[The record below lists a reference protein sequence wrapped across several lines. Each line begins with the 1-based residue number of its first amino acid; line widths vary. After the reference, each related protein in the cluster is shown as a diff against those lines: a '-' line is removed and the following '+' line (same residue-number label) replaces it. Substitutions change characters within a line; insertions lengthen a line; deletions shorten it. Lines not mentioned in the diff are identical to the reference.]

1 MKKINLKNL
10 KKATLAGIA
19 AAAMCGAS
27 QAHAQLVNFDV
38 PGGARGTNYSGAAGT
53 GSAGDDWNA
62 IVTSGMTSSAV
73 YAGGGASTVTL
84 TESGGGNY
92 GATGGSGVLALTSPF
107 YTENNGGSISL
118 TLGGVADGTY
128 NLFLYD
134 SNGVN
139 ANRGG
144 TFTVDGNN
152 LSTVNSTSGNGQSS
166 AFILGQNYVEFTDLS
181 VTTGSISISLAAN
194 PVITPGQT
202 DYTGANNE
210 ADFNGL
216 QLQSAVS
223 TPEPSTWAS
232 MLLGLGFLGLVMRQ
246 RARKLQS

>member
-38 PGGARGTNYSGAAGT
+38 PGSGVRGGSNYSGQGAV

-62 IVTSGMTSSAV
+62 VALSGTTSSGV
-73 YAGGGASTVTL
+73 YASGSPSAVTL
-84 TESGGGNY
+84 TDG
-92 GATGGSGVLALTSPF
+92 TGSGSYGNVSNVGVLGLTEPF
-107 YTENNGGSISL
+107 RVGNDSL
-118 TLGGVADGTY
+118 TLNNVADGTY

-144 TFTVDGNN
+144 IFTVDGSS
-152 LSTVNSTSGNGQSS
+152 LATVNSTNGNGQSS
-166 AFILGQNYVEFTDLS
+166 VFILGQNYVEFTDLS

-194 PVITPGQT
+194 PVITPNQT
-202 DYTGANNE
+202 DYSGPNGE

-216 QLQSAVS
+216 QLQTV
-223 TPEPSTWAS
+223 TIPEPSTWAS